1 LAVTDRAP
9 LELDSID
16 LSAVDFWR
24 RPWSERLEA
33 YRILRD
39 ERPVAFFEEPEP
51 LPSTGAVKGAG
62 YWAVTRHADVLEVS
76 RRPGVFTSGQGAL
89 GVTDAT
95 PEINEFFGSLISMD
109 DPRHARLR
117 KIVSGAFTP
126 KVLAHILDQVEQTAV
141 SVVDAVVERGSVDLV
156 ADLAAPFPLLVILD
170 MMGIPR
176 RDAGTVLRSANAILS
191 GGDPDFLPP
200 GKDFGTALI
209 EAGVDLVALIE
220 PLAAARRADPTDD
233 LTSALV
239 HAEVDGERITD
250 QELASFFILLCVA
263 GSETTRTAVSH
274 GVWAL
279 EQHPDQRAAWMT
291 DFDAMAST
299 AVDEIVR
306 WSTPVISMRRTLS
319 ESFRL
324 EDVELSEGDKV
335 LIMYSAANRDER
347 AFDQPERFDLSRHP
361 NPHVGF
367 GGPGPHFCLGAHLA
381 RREITVMF
389 RELFR
394 RLPDLTVTGPPAPLE
409 SSFINGIKRL
419 PVTFTPHAPTGA

>member
-1 LAVTDRAP
+1 
-9 LELDSID
+9 
-16 LSAVDFWR
+16 
-24 RPWSERLEA
+24 
-33 YRILRD
+33 
-39 ERPVAFFEEPEP
+39 
-51 LPSTGAVKGAG
+51 
-62 YWAVTRHADVLEVS
+62 
-76 RRPGVFTSGQGAL
+76 
-89 GVTDAT
+89 
-95 PEINEFFGSLISMD
+95 MD

-126 KVLAHILDQVEQTAV
+126 KVLAHILDQVERTAV
-141 SVVDAVVERGSVDLV
+141 SVVDAVVERGSADLV

-170 MMGIPR
+170 MMGVPR
-176 RDAGTVLRSANAILS
+176 SDAATVLRSANAILS
-191 GGDPDFLPP
+191 GGDPDFLPE

-209 EAGVDLVALIE
+209 EAGIDLVALIE
-220 PLAAARRADPTDD
+220 PLAAARRADPTED

-279 EQHPDQRAAWMT
+279 EQHPDQREAWMA
-291 DFDAMAST
+291 DFDALAPT

-306 WSTPVISMRRTLS
+306 WSTPVISMRRTVS

-324 EDVELSEGDKV
+324 QDVELSEGDKV
-335 LIMYSAANRDER
+335 LIMY
-347 AFDQPERFDLSRHP
+347 
-361 NPHVGF
+361 PHVGF

-389 RELFR
+389 RELFG